1 MAAQE
6 TNLFNAFETTLATTM
21 GSSDTTLTVAA
32 VTDSY
37 PTTLSAPFY
46 IVINPDSAT
55 NREVILVTAVNTGTK
70 ELTTSVPN
78 RYLPGSAASS
88 GLSHSSG
95 QVVRMAPLQQ
105 HIEDINDRVDT
116 IINEDGT
123 AVNTSLFLDEDD
135 MVSDSATKGVT
146 QQSVKAYVDSQVT
159 AQDLDFLGDTGSGAV
174 DLDSQNFTIAGTADE
189 IETSASGQTLT
200 IGLPSTITTTLSATS
215 VLSDGVVATTQS
227 LGDNSTKV
235 ATTAYVDAQV
245 TAEDLDFSGDTGTG
259 SVDLDSQTFTIQGT
273 TNEIE
278 TSATGQT
285 LTIGLPSSIT
295 VDVVGNLTGNVTGN
309 VTGNLTGNVTGDLT
323 GDVTGNVTG
332 NVTGDVTGDV
342 TGNLTGNV
350 TGNVTGDLTGNV
362 TATSVLADGVT
373 ATTQSAG
380 DNSTKVATT
389 AYVDSISVDDNLTVS
404 DGTTSTTIDLDTQ
417 TFSVLGT
424 ANEIET
430 TTSAQTITI
439 GLPSN
444 ITVNVT
450 GQVSDISNHS
460 TTDLTE
466 GTNLY
471 YTTAR
476 FDTAFSGKSTTDLS
490 EGTNLYYTDARA
502 NSAIDT
508 RVDKAFVDALNVD
521 ADTLDGNDSTAFAT
535 SAQGALAD
543 SAIQPTDGVGDLSD
557 VDTTGVTNGQV
568 LAYNSTS
575 GDFEPA
581 DPTTGDI
588 TAVNTNADSG
598 LAGGAAS
605 GDVDLTVDPS
615 NLADGSG
622 ITVDTSN
629 DLLILEDVTD
639 GTVYKVKPSQIASG
653 SANALT
659 DGDSDLTITDGINN
673 GLDYNLDSTDMATWN
688 TGGIALTTNGGI
700 FRHHQT
706 QAATYTCLLYTS
718 PSPRDKRQSRMPS
731 SA

>member
-227 LGDNSTKV
+227 VGDNSTKV

-323 GDVTGNVTG
+323 G
-332 NVTGDVTGDV
+332 
-342 TGNLTGNV
+342 
-350 TGNVTGDLTGNV
+350 NV

-417 TFSVLGT
+417 TFSILGT
-424 ANEIET
+424 ASQIT
-430 TTSAQTITI
+430 STTSAQTITLS
-439 GLPSN
+439 LPAT
-444 ITVNVT
+444 INVDT
-450 GQVSDISNHS
+450 SGNAATATTLETARTIAGVSFDGSSDIDIPIDNLSDVVL
-460 TTDLTE
+460 TTPSSGQLLEYNGTNWINTTPTAGDITGVTA
-466 GTNLY
+466 GTNLSGGG
-471 YTTAR
+471 TSGDVTLNLTIDSAVAFADQTA
-476 FDTAFSGKSTTDLS
+476 
-490 EGTNLYYTDARA
+490 
-502 NSAIDT
+502 SAIILKDYAET
-508 RVDKAFVDALNVD
+508 DVAVTSSSGVVSIDLANGNTGSITLTENITDIDFTNVPTNGVSTF
-521 ADTLDGNDSTAFAT
+521 TLQITQDSTART
-535 SAQGALAD
+535 V
-543 SAIQPTDGVGDLSD
+543 AINAVTVNGGGD
-557 VDTTGVTNGQV
+557 VT
-568 LAYNSTS
+568 AKT
-575 GDFEPA
+575 
-581 DPTTGDI
+581 
-588 TAVNTNADSG
+588 
-598 LAGGAAS
+598 AGG
-605 GDVDLTVDPS
+605 GGYTVS
-615 NLADGSG
+615 TGSG
-622 ITVDTSN
+622 AI
-629 DLLILEDVTD
+629 DLVTFLFLD
-639 GTVYKVKPSQIASG
+639 AGTPLL
-653 SANALT
+653 NALQ
-659 DGDSDLTITDGINN
+659 DFS
-673 GLDYNLDSTDMATWN
+673 
-688 TGGIALTTNGGI
+688 
-700 FRHHQT
+700 
-706 QAATYTCLLYTS
+706 
-718 PSPRDKRQSRMPS
+718 
-731 SA
+731 